1 MVPSQLSPKLRSLK
15 RFVATPTKVLVLCLF
30 LFLPIIAFYLGGWYF
45 QRASET
51 EQPSAHENVLD
62 TEPSDEKDGSRTPP
76 KDSKIT
82 SHRYQ
87 VRKECELSVTLN
99 TGETILVPP
108 ETICLDDERLIQ
120 TSNFGEYLAFGGGI
134 GGVDSVVYV
143 YHLHQDSTVLLGVFG
158 TSKIKD
164 LLFVREDVLAV
175 LSGYPGIPEHHWLSV
190 YNIPEIFSDYSQNT
204 TKISENLTKFDVI
217 PSDIRYSNLVKKL
230 PLPPSETAP
239 IRLRIS
245 TEALLVDTEEKN
257 GVAWYGLEDYGFDT
271 APSEKAPEIKHQG
284 D

>member
-1 MVPSQLSPKLRSLK
+1 M
-15 RFVATPTKVLVLCLF
+15 LCLF
-30 LFLPIIAFYLGGWYF
+30 LLLPIITFYLGGRYF
-45 QRASET
+45 QKAPET

-190 YNIPEIFSDYSQNT
+190 YNIPKIFSDYSQNT
-204 TKISENLTKFDVI
+204 IEIPEVSENLTKLNVI
-217 PSDIRYSNLVKKL
+217 SSDARYPSLKKGL
-230 PLPPSETAP
+230 SLPPSETDP

-245 TEALLVDTEEKN
+245 TEALLVDTEETN
-257 GVAWYGLEDYGFDT
+257 GVAVYGPKDYGFDT
-271 APSEKAPEIKHQG
+271 VSSETTPEESHQA